1 MPNKFQGD
9 HIKKNKFKLNKRI
22 IERKNSLQKN
32 INDINMQTYEKLKAK
47 LKINLQEDI
56 YNKIETMKIL
66 KEINDKKLF
75 KLDGYKNFSTFIK
88 KL

>member
-1 MPNKFQGD
+1 
-9 HIKKNKFKLNKRI
+9 
-22 IERKNSLQKN
+22 
-32 INDINMQTYEKLKAK
+32 MQTYEKLKAK